1 MGESEKTKIRKKIEQ
16 IDRDIAWYKSTAL
29 SSYFFDKRH
38 SLFEKKKEL
47 EKMLKEHRS
56 KGEFIYSNVWKG
68 IEKTLKEYS

>member
-16 IDRDIAWYKSTAL
+16 IDRDLIFYNASSL
-29 SSYFFDKRH
+29 SSYYFDEKHRLYEEKR
-38 SLFEKKKEL
+38 KL